1 MDFRLISILLGQML
15 CLVFS
20 IFSMFLMMIGFSGM
34 LVDLSK
40 QSKMDS
46 VHMCFSIVAVIG
58 YIASMKLLLILEGML
73 P

>member
-1 MDFRLISILLGQML
+1 MDFRLISILLCQML
-15 CLVFS
+15 CLLFS
-20 IFSMFLMMIGFSGM
+20 IFSMFLMMIGFSGV

-58 YIASMKLLLILEGML
+58 YITSMKLLLILEGML